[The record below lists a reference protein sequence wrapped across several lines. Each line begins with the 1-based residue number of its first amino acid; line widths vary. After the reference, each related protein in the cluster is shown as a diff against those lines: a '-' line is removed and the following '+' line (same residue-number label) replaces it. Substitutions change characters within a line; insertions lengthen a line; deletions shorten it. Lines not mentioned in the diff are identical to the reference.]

1 MFLIL
6 IMLLLSKSYPL
17 DNLQEVNVLYI
28 GDSLRVSAEDISKV
42 TVSNS
47 KIIKVIKEDKV
58 LAINAR
64 AKGSTSIYIWK
75 RGSKE
80 PARYSFTIMSAA
92 VHKKVKAV
100 RDALKSVNG
109 IKVSNAGESVYIT
122 GVVYKK
128 DDIELIN
135 KIVSS
140 EKDVMNYVKL
150 SDSVRQGDYNK
161 LTDVLLDLGLSDV
174 SIKRTENILFVSANA
189 RTKGQAEKAE
199 HYLNVNFPGGKF
211 DITVIPYQIDIDV
224 KIVEMS
230 NSMGRQMG
238 LELPGELNLTRH
250 TVLSAIE
257 VDSLLHLSESHGNA
271 RILSNPSLSTNDG
284 EAASFHA
291 GGAIPIKL
299 SSRYSSNLEWK
310 NYGVILNFTPKVIN
324 DDTVELSIASE
335 FSSLDAENA
344 YTKDAPGFVVREVK
358 TVVTMDSG
366 KSVVISGLVNK
377 SSSKANKGF
386 PAISDIPILSDLF
399 SSNDLNSQETELAII
414 VTASIRFR
422 CEELFIDKK
431 LEDLLAETLGEDV

>member
-1 MFLIL
+1 M
-6 IMLLLSKSYPL
+6 
-17 DNLQEVNVLYI
+17 DNLQDINVMYV
-28 GDSLRVSAEDISKV
+28 GDSLRLRADDISKV
-42 TVSNS
+42 TITNS
-47 KIIKVIKEDKV
+47 KIIKVIKEEKI
-58 LAINAR
+58 LAINAK
-64 AKGSTSIYIWK
+64 AKGSATLYIWK
-75 RGSKE
+75 KGNKE
-80 PARYSFTIMSAA
+80 PTKYSFTIMSAT
-92 VHKKVKAV
+92 VHKKVQAV
-100 RDALKSVNG
+100 RESLKGISG
-109 IKVSNAGESVYIT
+109 IKVSNAGESIYIT
-122 GVVYKK
+122 GIVYKK

-135 KIVSS
+135 KVVAN

-161 LTDVLLDLGLSDV
+161 LTDVLLDMGLYDISV
-174 SIKRTENILFVSANA
+174 KRTENVLFVGANA

-211 DITVIPYQIDIDV
+211 DIKIIPYQIDIDV

-257 VDSLLHLSESHGNA
+257 LDSILHLSESHGNA

-299 SSRYSSNLEWK
+299 TSRYSSNLEWK

-335 FSSLDAENA
+335 FSSLDSENA

-377 SSSKANKGF
+377 NSSKANKGL
-386 PAISDIPILSDLF
+386 PAISDIPVLSDLF
-399 SSNDLNSQETELAII
+399 SSNDLNSQDTELAII

-431 LEDLLAETLGEDV
+431 LEDLLAETLGDDV